1 MATIEA
7 TYVQRIGETAG
18 QIWHHLEFVG
28 PQKISQI
35 VKEIDAPRDLIMQA
49 LGWLAREEKIVVE
62 ELSRSRVV
70 TLLQ

>member
-7 TYVQRIGETAG
+7 TYVQKIGETAG

-49 LGWLAREEKIVVE
+49 LGWLARE
-62 ELSRSRVV
+62 
-70 TLLQ
+70 

>member
-7 TYVQRIGETAG
+7 TYVQKIPETAG
-18 QIWHHLEFVG
+18 QIWPPLEFEG